1 METTKKLND
10 YDNLKTIYKDSKLVR
25 YATIVIGGVLIVYIS
40 AKAFKGAATLLRSY
54 NDMKLAYNGQ

>member
-10 YDNLKTIYKDSKLVR
+10 YDNFKTIYKDSKLVR
-25 YATIVIGGVLIVYIS
+25 YATLVIGGILLVYVMG
-40 AKAFKGAATLLRSY
+40 KAFKGVAIFLRGY